1 MIMKNIDIRALS
13 DVELNDKVRLE
24 KTQLLKLK
32 MNHAV
37 VNLDNPKSI
46 EVQRKL
52 VARLQTE
59 QSQRN
64 PI

>member
-1 MIMKNIDIRALS
+1 MKNIDIRALS
-13 DVELNDKVRLE
+13 DTELNDKVSIE

-59 QSQRN
+59 QRQRQLK
-64 PI
+64 

>member
-1 MIMKNIDIRALS
+1 MKNIDIRALS
-13 DVELNDKVRLE
+13 DVELNDKVRFE

>member
-1 MIMKNIDIRALS
+1 MKNIDIRALS

>member
-1 MIMKNIDIRALS
+1 MKNIDIRALS
-13 DVELNDKVRLE
+13 DSELNDKVGIE

-59 QSQRN
+59 QRQRQLK
-64 PI
+64 

>member
-1 MIMKNIDIRALS
+1 MKNIDIRALS

-46 EVQRKL
+46 EVQRKM

>member
-1 MIMKNIDIRALS
+1 MKNIDIRALS

-46 EVQRKL
+46 EVQR
-52 VARLQTE
+52 
-59 QSQRN
+59 N

>member
-1 MIMKNIDIRALS
+1 MKNIDIRALS
-13 DVELNDKVRLE
+13 DTELNDKISIE
-24 KTQLLKLK
+24 KTQCLKLK

-59 QSQRN
+59 QRQRQLK
-64 PI
+64 

>member
-1 MIMKNIDIRALS
+1 MKNIDIRALTDS
-13 DVELNDKVRLE
+13 ELNDKVSIE
-24 KTQLLKLK
+24 NTQLLKLK

-52 VARLQTE
+52 LARLKTE
-59 QSQRN
+59 QRQRQLK
-64 PI
+64 

>member
-1 MIMKNIDIRALS
+1 MKNRDNRAVS
-13 DVELNDKVRLE
+13 DVELKDKVRLE

-52 VARLQTE
+52 IARLQTE

>member
-1 MIMKNIDIRALS
+1 MKNIDIRALS

-52 VARLQTE
+52 IARLQTE

>member
-1 MIMKNIDIRALS
+1 MKNIDIRALS
-13 DVELNDKVRLE
+13 DSELNDKVSIE
-24 KTQLLKLK
+24 NTQLLKLK

-52 VARLQTE
+52 LARLKTE
-59 QSQRN
+59 QRQRQLK
-64 PI
+64 